1 MDIIINYIKNL
12 KRKTVNLENLEN
24 IIGGGCSYEDFARG
38 ILNLVE
44 EGLLIPINSSNNN
57 GKKIP
62 LCYKY
67 RINKEALH
75 RDSEEEIKKYL
86 LKMEIEINLS
96 FYLNKDEQYWRKDFP
111 YIIKINDYIKE
122 NGIPRE
128 DATSPERSFQIIGDE
143 KWIDEKGGKAILERM
158 GLWHKLRINYN
169 PEPLMIAVNPKLFNE
184 NKKYH
189 IIVENKSIFYLLLDL
204 LRESVFTSLT
214 YGCGWKIVS
223 NINNLEK
230 QLGIEES
237 ENEIFYFGDLDFEGI
252 AIWNNLK
259 DKYPVKLAEIFYEK
273 LLLQEPLD
281 GKTNQQKNI
290 KALSSFLD
298 NFQDSYKKQIS
309 QVLKQGKYYPQE
321 ALKKEDLCEIL
332 NSYKDRFGGF

>member
-1 MDIIINYIKNL
+1 MDIIINYIKRL
-12 KRKTVNLENLEN
+12 KRKTVNLEHLEN
-24 IIGGGCSYEDFARG
+24 VIGGNSSYEDFARG

-44 EGLLIPINSSNNN
+44 EGLLIPINLSNNN

-67 RINKEALH
+67 RINKGALH
-75 RDSEEEIKKYL
+75 GGIEEEIKKYL
-86 LKMEIEINLS
+86 LKMERYINLS
-96 FYLNKDEQYWRKDFP
+96 FYLNKDEQYWHKDFP

-122 NGIPRE
+122 NGIPR
-128 DATSPERSFQIIGDE
+128 DYATSPERSFQIIGDE

-158 GLWHKLRINYN
+158 GLWDKLRINYN
-169 PEPLMIAVNPKLFNE
+169 PEPLMIAVNPKLFNK

-189 IIVENKSIFYLLLDL
+189 LIVENKSIFYLLLDL
-204 LRESVFTSLT
+204 LRESVFVSIT

-223 NINNLEK
+223 NINSMEK

-259 DKYPVKLAEIFYEK
+259 DKYHVKLAEIFYEN
-273 LLLQEPLD
+273 LLLQEPLE
-281 GKTNQQKNI
+281 GKTNQQKNM

-298 NFQDSYKKQIS
+298 NFDDSHKKQIS
-309 QVLKQGKYYPQE
+309 QVLKHGKYYPQE

-332 NSYKDRFGGF
+332 NSYKYRFGGF